1 MVEETAMAEWG
12 FETRQ
17 IHAGAQADP
26 TTGARAIPIYQTS
39 SYVFRDTAHAAA
51 LFGLAELGNIYTRI
65 MNPTQNAFEERI
77 ASLEGGV
84 AALAVSSG
92 SSAETIAL
100 LNLAENGGHIV
111 SSASLYGGTY
121 NLFHYTLPKLG
132 IETTFVENPD
142 DLAEWAAAIRP
153 NTKAFYGETLGNP
166 KGDVFD
172 FEGVAKVAHDN
183 KIPLVIDNTLATPY
197 LTRPLEHGADV
208 VVHSAT
214 KFIGGHGTS
223 IGGVIVDG
231 GHFDYE
237 GSGRFPGFTEPDPS
251 YHGLIFG
258 QLPESLFPA
267 RFVLKARLQYLR
279 DIGAAIAPLNSFLFL
294 QGLETLSLRMER
306 HVANAT
312 AVATWLEA
320 RPDVSWVNYAGLESS
335 PWHARQQ
342 RYLPKGGGAV
352 LAFGIDGGAEAGKKF
367 IEGLELFSHL
377 ANVGDAKS
385 LAIHP
390 ASTTHSQLTEQEQIS
405 TGVSPDLVRLS
416 VGIETIDDI
425 LADLE
430 SGFRAA
436 KGA

>member
-1 MVEETAMAEWG
+1 
-12 FETRQ
+12 
-17 IHAGAQADP
+17 
-26 TTGARAIPIYQTS
+26 
-39 SYVFRDTAHAAA
+39 
-51 LFGLAELGNIYTRI
+51 
-65 MNPTQNAFEERI
+65 MNPTQNVFEERM

-84 AALAVSSG
+84 AALAVASG
-92 SSAETIAL
+92 QAAETIAL

-132 IETTFVENPD
+132 IETTFVDDPD
-142 DLAEWAAAIRP
+142 DLQAWADAVRP
-153 NTKAFYGETLGNP
+153 NTKVFFAETLGNP
-166 KGDVFD
+166 KGDVLD
-172 FEGVAKVAHDN
+172 FEGVAKVAHDH
-183 KIPLVIDNTLATPY
+183 KIPLLVDNTLATPY
-197 LTRPLEHGADV
+197 LARPLEHGADI

-231 GHFDYE
+231 GKFDYE
-237 GSGRFPGFTEPDPS
+237 NSGRFPSFTEPDPS

-279 DIGAAIAPLNSFLFL
+279 DLGPAIAPLNSFLFL

-312 AVATWLEA
+312 AVANWLEA
-320 RPDVSWVNYAGLESS
+320 RSDVHWVKYAGLASS
-335 PWHARQQ
+335 PWHERQQ
-342 RYLPKGGGAV
+342 KYLPNGGGAIV
-352 LAFGIDGGAEAGKKF
+352 SFGIEGGRDAGRRF

-377 ANVGDAKS
+377 ANVGDARS

-390 ASTTHSQLTEQEQIS
+390 ASTTHSQLSEQEQVA
-405 TGVSPDLVRLS
+405 TGASADLVRLS
-416 VGIETIDDI
+416 VGIESIEDI

-430 SGFRAA
+430 AGFAA
-436 KGA
+436 SRGA

>member
-1 MVEETAMAEWG
+1 MSEWG

-17 IHAGAQADP
+17 IHAGTAPDTA
-26 TTGARAIPIYQTS
+26 TGARAVPIYQTA
-39 SYVFRDTAHAAA
+39 SYVFRDTDHAAA
-51 LFGLAELGNIYTRI
+51 LFGLSELGNIYTRI
-65 MNPTQNAFEERI
+65 MNPTQNVFEERM

-84 AALAVSSG
+84 AALAVASG
-92 SSAETIAL
+92 QAAETIAL

-132 IETTFVENPD
+132 IETTFVDDPD
-142 DLAEWAAAIRP
+142 DLQAWADAVRP
-153 NTKAFYGETLGNP
+153 NTKVFFAETLGNP
-166 KGDVFD
+166 KGDVLD
-172 FEGVAKVAHDN
+172 FEGVAKVAHDH
-183 KIPLVIDNTLATPY
+183 KIPLLVDNTLATPY
-197 LTRPLEHGADV
+197 LARPLEHGADI
-208 VVHSAT
+208 VVHAAT

-231 GHFDYE
+231 GKFDYE
-237 GSGRFPGFTEPDPS
+237 NSGRFPSFTEPDPS

-279 DIGAAIAPLNSFLFL
+279 DLGPAIAPLNSFLFL

-312 AVATWLEA
+312 AVANWLEA
-320 RPDVSWVNYAGLESS
+320 RSDVHWVKYAGLASS
-335 PWHARQQ
+335 PWHERQQ
-342 RYLPKGGGAV
+342 KYLPNGGGAIV
-352 LAFGIDGGAEAGKKF
+352 SFGIEGGRDAGRRF

-377 ANVGDAKS
+377 ANVGDARS

-390 ASTTHSQLTEQEQIS
+390 ASTTHSQLSEQEQVA
-405 TGVSPDLVRLS
+405 TGASADLVRLS
-416 VGIETIDDI
+416 VGIESIEDI

-430 SGFRAA
+430 AGFAA
-436 KGA
+436 SRGA